1 MNSLFSYENKFMQV
15 LMTLGDLIIL
25 NFLFLLC
32 SLPIVTIGA
41 AQAGLYTAVRTITDK
56 NDDTSPTKA
65 FFRGFKSGF
74 IKINLVWVVYL
85 AVIVASLLTFFSL
98 NPGFTKVMALIGFS
112 IVAILETLT
121 MMFHSRFDCTPIQLL
136 RNSVLLFLA
145 HPLRVIPA
153 TFLSWLSVLIALY
166 DPYSFVAMGPV
177 FLTLFISV
185 TFLLSYAL
193 MYKPFKDL
201 VDMTL
206 EKQGN
211 KPEPLQEEIEEEP
224 EEA

>member
-25 NFLFLLC
+25 NLLFLLC
-32 SLPIVTIGA
+32 SIPVVTMGA

-56 NDDTSPTKA
+56 NDDTAPTKA

-74 IKINLVWVVYL
+74 LKITIVWVVFL
-85 AVIVASLLTFFSL
+85 AVIIASLLSFFSL
-98 NPGFTKVMALIGFS
+98 QPGFTKVMALIGFC
-112 IVAILETLT
+112 IVAILETMT
-121 MMFHSRFDCTPIQLL
+121 MMFHSRFDCTPLQLL

-153 TFLSWLSVLIALY
+153 TFISWLSLLVALY
-166 DPYSFVAMGPV
+166 DPNSFIAMGPV

-185 TFLLSYAL
+185 TFLVSYAL

-206 EKQGN
+206 EKQQ
-211 KPEPLQEEIEEEP
+211 KPEAPQSEEVTEEE
-224 EEA
+224 